1 MDSSHMGNHSSG
13 GHEPKPGEGCV
24 TLAAKVAFLGRPDAY
39 PERPMLVEVIETHL
53 SWVFLTDRYV
63 YKLKKP
69 ALLPHLDFTTLKAR
83 ETNSLMEVRLNRR
96 LAPNV
101 YLGVVGLMSLP
112 DGALYLGQPHEGA
125 AGKVVDWLVWMER
138 LPVNRRLD
146 EMIRGDAVIRADI
159 VGLSIVLCRFYRQ
172 APTIPMAP
180 SDYNSRFEREV
191 RINLDII
198 IPRVPSRLVD
208 AARRAADGQVNFLA
222 VHGDL
227 LEERAA
233 QGRIVE
239 GHGDLRPEHVFLDG
253 EPQVID
259 CLEFDRDLRLL
270 DPVDELAYLG
280 LECERLG
287 ALWICQEIL
296 DTYRARS
303 GDVPDPRLHAF
314 YGGFRASL
322 RARLAALRLDDAPVE
337 RRADWLARIEA
348 YLGLGI
354 ARGVQSA
361 SNSLME
367 PPP

>member
-1 MDSSHMGNHSSG
+1 MGNHPSG
-13 GHEPKPGEGCV
+13 GHEPEPEEGSV

-39 PERPMLVEVIETHL
+39 LESPRHVEVIETHL

-69 ALLPHLDFTTLKAR
+69 ARLPHLDFSTLRAR
-83 ETNSLMEVRLNRR
+83 RRNSLTEVRLNRR
-96 LAPNV
+96 LAPDV

-112 DGALYLGQPHEGA
+112 DGALYFDRTRSG

-138 LPVNRRLD
+138 LPLARRLD
-146 EMIRGDAVIRADI
+146 EMIRGDTATRADI
-159 VGLSIVLCRFYRQ
+159 VGLSTVLCRFYRQ
-172 APTIPMAP
+172 APAIPMAP
-180 SDYNSRFEREV
+180 SDYISRFDREV
-191 RINLDII
+191 SINLDII
-198 IPRVPSRLVD
+198 IPRVPSRLAD
-208 AARRAADGQVNFLA
+208 EARRAADGQVNFLA
-222 VHGDL
+222 AHGGL

-253 EPQVID
+253 KPQVID

-287 ALWICQEIL
+287 APWVCQVIL
-296 DTYRARS
+296 DTYRAGS
-303 GDVPDPRLHAF
+303 GDAPDPRLHAF

-322 RARLAALRLDDAPVE
+322 RARLAALRLDDAPAE
-337 RRADWLARIEA
+337 RRANWLARVEA
-348 YLGLGI
+348 YLTLGI
-354 ARGVQSA
+354 GRSAQSA

>member
-1 MDSSHMGNHSSG
+1 MTMSSAQT
-13 GHEPKPGEGCV
+13 PKPSASQAPGSEEGRV
-24 TLAAKVAFLGRPDAY
+24 TLAAKVAFLGRPGAY
-39 PERPMLVEVIETHL
+39 PERPQQVEVAETHL
-53 SWVFLTDRYV
+53 SWVFLTDRHV

-69 ALLPHLDFTTLKAR
+69 VLLPHLDFSTLEAR
-83 ETNSLMEVRLNRR
+83 ETNSLTEVRLNRR
-96 LAPNV
+96 LAPDV
-101 YLGVVGLMSLP
+101 YLGVVGLMSLSDGTLCLGCPP
-112 DGALYLGQPHEGA
+112 DG
-125 AGKVVDWLVWMER
+125 AGKVVDWLVWMKR

-146 EMIRGDAVIRADI
+146 ETIRGGTVTRTDI
-159 VGLSIVLCRFYRQ
+159 TGLSTVLCRFYRQ
-172 APTIPMAP
+172 APTVPISP
-180 SDYNSRFEREV
+180 SDYMDRFV
-191 RINLDII
+191 RDVGINRDII
-198 IPRVPSRLVD
+198 VPRVPSALAD
-208 AARRAADGQVNFLA
+208 KARRAADGQVAFLA
-222 VHGDL
+222 NHGGL

-253 EPQVID
+253 EPRIID

-287 ALWICQEIL
+287 APWICQEIL
-296 DTYRARS
+296 NTYRAGS
-303 GDVPDPRLHAF
+303 GDAPDPRLHAF

-337 RRADWLARIEA
+337 RRADWLARVEA
-348 YLGLGI
+348 YLRLGN
-354 ARGVQSA
+354 ARGAQSA

>member
-1 MDSSHMGNHSSG
+1 MGNHPSG
-13 GHEPKPGEGCV
+13 SHEPEPEEGSV

-69 ALLPHLDFTTLKAR
+69 ALLPHLDFSTLGAR
-83 ETNSLMEVRLNRR
+83 RANSLTEVRLNRR
-96 LAPNV
+96 LAPDV

-112 DGALYLGQPHEGA
+112 DGTLYLGQPHEGA
-125 AGKVVDWLVWMER
+125 GTVVDWLVWMER

-146 EMIRGDAVIRADI
+146 EMIRGEAVTRADI
-159 VGLSIVLCRFYRQ
+159 VGLSTVLCRFYQQ
-172 APTIPMAP
+172 APTIPIAP
-180 SDYNSRFEREV
+180 VDYRRRFGRDMSV
-191 RINLDII
+191 NLEII
-198 IPRVPSRLVD
+198 IPRVPSHLADEVLRAVD
-208 AARRAADGQVNFLA
+208 QQAAFLA
-222 VHGDL
+222 NHGDL
-227 LEERAA
+227 LEERAV

-287 ALWICQEIL
+287 APWICQEIL
-296 DTYRARS
+296 NTYRAGS
-303 GDVPDPRLHAF
+303 GDAPDPRLHAF

-337 RRADWLARIEA
+337 RRADWLARVEA
-348 YLGLGI
+348 YLRLGN
-354 ARGVQSA
+354 ARGAQSA

>member
-1 MDSSHMGNHSSG
+1 MGNHPSG
-13 GHEPKPGEGCV
+13 GHDPKHDEGCV
-24 TLAAKVAFLGRPDAY
+24 TLAAKVAFLGRPEAY
-39 PERPMLVEVIETHL
+39 PDRPMLVEVIETHL

-69 ALLPHLDFTTLKAR
+69 ALLPYLDFSTLEAR
-83 ETNSLMEVRLNRR
+83 ETNCLTEVRLNRR
-96 LAPNV
+96 LAPGV

-112 DGALYLGQPHEGA
+112 DGTLYLGQPHGG

-138 LPVNRRLD
+138 LPVSHRLD
-146 EMIRGDAVIRADI
+146 EMIRGDTVTRANI
-159 VGLSIVLCRFYRQ
+159 TGLSTVLCRFYRQ
-172 APTIPMAP
+172 ASTVLIAP
-180 SDYNSRFEREV
+180 FDYRYRFERDMRV
-191 RINLDII
+191 KLDII
-198 IPRVPSRLVD
+198 IPRVPSRLAGEVL
-208 AARRAADGQVNFLA
+208 RAADGQAAFLA
-222 VHGDL
+222 NHGGL

-253 EPQVID
+253 EPRIID

-270 DPVDELAYLG
+270 DPVDELAFLG

-287 ALWICQEIL
+287 APWIGEEIL
-296 DTYRARS
+296 TDYSARS

-322 RARLAALRLDDAPVE
+322 RARLAALRLDDAPPE
-337 RRADWLARIEA
+337 RRADWLARVEA
-348 YLGLGI
+348 YLGLGV
-354 ARGVQSA
+354 ARGAQSA